1 MPIRGRRCCLR
12 VVQHDLGLTRHVGQ
26 AIEASS
32 SRSSGGGQGHIPGPL
47 LGEPDP
53 GVRDREG
60 VGRLGPGQL
69 CAQTSGLR
77 RRLLLQNFRLLLLHV
92 GVWLTLPFFGFPR
105 LPVSISSCLRWSAS
119 ALLPFRSE
127 AGLIYTSVYC
137 FVIECYKISTL
148 PQ

>member
-1 MPIRGRRCCLR
+1 MPIRDRRCCLR
-12 VVQHDLGLTRHVGQ
+12 VVQHDPGLTRHVGQ
-26 AIEASS
+26 AIEASL
-32 SRSSGGGQGHIPGPL
+32 SRSRRGGQGHIPGPL

-77 RRLLLQNFRLLLLHV
+77 RRLLLQNFQLLLLHV
-92 GVWLTLPFFGFPR
+92 GVWLTLPFFGFRR

-119 ALLPFRSE
+119 ALLLFRSE

-137 FVIECYKISTL
+137 FVIECYKISTI

>member
-1 MPIRGRRCCLR
+1 MLPSRCAAR
-12 VVQHDLGLTRHVGQ
+12 
-26 AIEASS
+26 
-32 SRSSGGGQGHIPGPL
+32 SRSDPPRRSGDRGKLVSRLRGGQGHIPDPL

-77 RRLLLQNFRLLLLHV
+77 RRLLLQNFRLLLHV

-127 AGLIYTSVYC
+127 AGLIYTSVHC
-137 FVIECYKISTL
+137 FVIECYQISTL